1 MKKKKM
7 IKIKIMR
14 MRMTIINKIFFSEQ
28 NIKMSYYLFNR
39 QEILEK
45 AKKRYLK
52 EKAAEYYLQ
61 NKKVIKEKARNC
73 YKDLSEEEK
82 NKIKEYQKKRYQ
94 ELIQYKK
101 EALENK

>member
-1 MKKKKM
+1 MR
-7 IKIKIMR
+7 MR
-14 MRMTIINKIFFSEQ
+14 MRMTIINKILFSEQ

-45 AKKRYLK
+45 AKNRYSK

-61 NKKVIKEKARNC
+61 NKEVIKEKARNR
-73 YKDLSEEEK
+73 YKNLSEEEK

-94 ELIQYKK
+94 
-101 EALENK
+101 

>member
-1 MKKKKM
+1 MR
-7 IKIKIMR
+7 MR

-45 AKKRYLK
+45 AKKRYSK
-52 EKAAEYYLQ
+52 ENAAEYYLQ
-61 NKKVIKEKARNC
+61 NKEVIKEKGRNC
-73 YKDLSEEEK
+73 YKNLSEEEK

-94 ELIQYKK
+94 ELSQYKK